1 MAFTLAQPAYGQAG
15 SYTALQ
21 DRFMLQAMSV
31 TPGVRRLGAASGT
44 VMTGDLAVTTT
55 GATDSKVN
63 VAAGDVFVYGGS
75 GLGVYHAYNDAA
87 ILSSAF
93 ASCPTN
99 SRIDLVTIQVTDTGA
114 AAPSI
119 AVAIV
124 TGTAAATPSA
134 PATPAKAIALAQVTI
149 PNGFVSGSTAILAA
163 NIKDVRPKAQ
173 LPDFSVPSLANNLNS
188 GRVDTPYTPVSG
200 NIIFDTSV
208 GSVKAYSNYS
218 LLGTSTSSTLI
229 GTGSKTFTTQAGL
242 SLVAGQRV
250 RLVSRAGVEANPL
263 TTSSSSVAIGTGSK
277 AFTVPAGLTFVAS
290 RVRVQSL
297 ANPANFVEGTFT
309 YATTTLTV
317 TVDTTGGS
325 GTFTDWLV
333 SNVQNYMEGAITSYT
348 TTSLVVTVDATSG
361 AGTLA
366 DWLIYGPAWEQPVKA
381 LASGV
386 HDGTYRFVPQII
398 APSTATPLL
407 PVEGSLWYQT
417 DTNRLSNYD
426 GAAWQR
432 IAHNATV
439 GRTGGVWSIA
449 SGAQQSIANSTT
461 TSLSW
466 TVEAADSDSFLTIP
480 GTTLTVPAG
489 LGGMYMVSASV
500 RWATDPTGGA
510 VSGGAVNTVGTH
522 IVWSIGGSPWVT
534 TQESGKGT
542 ITTAGTGTNYFTG
555 VTGIHYLSA
564 GDTFSIQVLQKS
576 GAAVNCYAILDIARL
591 GI

>member
-386 HDGTYRFVPQII
+386 HDGTYRFVPQIL

-407 PVEGSLWYQT
+407 PVEGNQWFQT
-417 DTNRLSNYD
+417 DTGLLFIYD
-426 GAAWQR
+426 GSAWVQMAAPGAWTSWTPTYTGITQGTGAVNTGAYTR
-432 IAHNATV
+432 NGKLVQFYASLTLGTSPLYASAIYINLPV
-439 GRTGGVWSIA
+439 GTTA
-449 SGAQQSIANSTT
+449 SRVNGQVIANRTT
-461 TSLSW
+461 AFYSW
-466 TVEAADSDSFLTIP
+466 FLMGGAGVTQAQISVP
-480 GTTLTVPAG
+480 GTGYVTA
-489 LGGMYMVSASV
+489 
-500 RWATDPTGGA
+500 ATAGA
-510 VSGGAVNTVGTH
+510 VSGTFNTPAGILVAAAGDKLDFTG
-522 IVWSIGGSPWVT
+522 WYVT
-534 TQESGKGT
+534 T
-542 ITTAGTGTNYFTG
+542 
-555 VTGIHYLSA
+555 
-564 GDTFSIQVLQKS
+564 
-576 GAAVNCYAILDIARL
+576 
-591 GI
+591 